1 MHWTHTKKISLT
13 IIFLIVLFVSNVPI
27 LQSVYSQQNTASTT
41 NTGPTQQE
49 SNITIKIVVF
59 LIFCYAVWT
68 IYKRL
73 KYRYGKYRKRQYFT
87 AYIKEDTILKQHYKC
102 AICKR
107 NTGVWDYDHMDGNRS
122 NNHSRNCQALCPN
135 CHAKKTRGLLKQ
147 EKKSSSFL

>member
-1 MHWTHTKKISLT
+1 
-13 IIFLIVLFVSNVPI
+13 LIVLFVSNVPI

-73 KYRYGKYRKRQYFT
+73 KYRHGKYRKRQYFPT
-87 AYIKEDTILKQHYKC
+87 YIKEDAIRMTLSTTTLPPVKANLSILQL
-102 AICKR
+102 
-107 NTGVWDYDHMDGNRS
+107 T
-122 NNHSRNCQALCPN
+122 P
-135 CHAKKTRGLLKQ
+135 
-147 EKKSSSFL
+147 